1 MPKKEVKYLCRHN
14 GERERAY
21 VYLDP
26 IPVEMRQVV
35 IMELCAVPIDWKM
48 LTILRP
54 KSKIEED
61 YYSKYTN
68 VFCLISS
75 LFLIPCPLKGS
86 LNWGNYN

>member
-1 MPKKEVKYLCRHN
+1 MSFNPKFSFQVRSDEIKIKDKDWGFKTPKKEVKYLCRHN
-14 GERERAY
+14 GEREKAY

-61 YYSKYTN
+61 YYSK
-68 VFCLISS
+68 
-75 LFLIPCPLKGS
+75 
-86 LNWGNYN
+86 